1 MPGTLFNADEIR
13 ALINEGLPP
22 GTPPLGNTAAM
33 MDYIYGGAVGAAGA
47 AAVGDRITAP
57 QLLTLINRVI
67 NSNDLAGSFA
77 RIAGIRT
84 NEFISE
90 LINSHNPYTSDT
102 MTDMNIYTGNP
113 DFTQWADNKTNQ
125 IEVEVD
131 GPYTMPKEWYFKGLP
146 QQINKALR
154 IKYRYKA
161 VNLGMRPQ
169 RQSIKPA
176 HWITAYMLIGY
187 EDGGA

>member
-1 MPGTLFNADEIR
+1 MAGAQFTLNEIV
-13 ALINEGLPP
+13 ALINEQLPP
-22 GTPPLGNTAAM
+22 AVPAIAAPNMMNALYAGSTFGPVPPADRINNDQMVALIN
-33 MDYIYGGAVGAAGA
+33 
-47 AAVGDRITAP
+47 AAV
-57 QLLTLINRVI
+57 N
-67 NSNDLAGSFA
+67 NDNFISAVA
-77 RIAGIRT
+77 RIMGIRT
-84 NEFISE
+84 NEFITE
-90 LINSHNPYTSDT
+90 LINSHNPYTSDN

-113 DFTQWADNKTNQ
+113 DLSQWADNKTNQ

-131 GPYTMPKEWYFKGLP
+131 GPYSMPKEWYFKGLP

-161 VNLGMRPQ
+161 VNLGARPH
-169 RQSIKPA
+169 RPPIKPP

>member
-1 MPGTLFNADEIR
+1 
-13 ALINEGLPP
+13 
-22 GTPPLGNTAAM
+22 
-33 MDYIYGGAVGAAGA
+33 
-47 AAVGDRITAP
+47 
-57 QLLTLINRVI
+57 
-67 NSNDLAGSFA
+67 
-77 RIAGIRT
+77 
-84 NEFISE
+84 
-90 LINSHNPYTSDT
+90 

-113 DFTQWADNKTNQ
+113 DFRQWADNKTNQ

-131 GPYTMPKEWYFKGLP
+131 GPYSMPKEWYFKGLP

-161 VNLGMRPQ
+161 VDLGAPTPRPP
-169 RQSIKPA
+169 IKPP

>member
-1 MPGTLFNADEIR
+1 MAGTVYTVDEIR
-13 ALINEGLPP
+13 ALINEALPP
-22 GTPPLGNTAAM
+22 AQQVADGPAM
-33 MDYIYGGAVGAAGA
+33 MDRIYGGPVGAPGA
-47 AAVGDRITAP
+47 VAAGDRATAP
-57 QLLTLINRVI
+57 QLVTLINSVL
-67 NSNDLAGSFA
+67 NDNNLVASFP

-84 NEFISE
+84 NEFITE
-90 LINSHNPYTSDT
+90 LINSHNPYTTDN

-146 QQINKALR
+146 QHINKALR

-161 VNLGMRPQ
+161 VNLGVRPQ
-169 RQSIKPA
+169 RESIKPV

>member
-1 MPGTLFNADEIR
+1 MPGTQFNINEIV
-13 ALINEGLPP
+13 ALINESLPV
-22 GTPPLGNTAAM
+22 GVATNAANM
-33 MDYIYGGAVGAAGA
+33 MNDIYAGSTFAVPVGDHITGPRLVALINAVLNNDNFV
-47 AAVGDRITAP
+47 AAV
-57 QLLTLINRVI
+57 
-67 NSNDLAGSFA
+67 A

-84 NEFISE
+84 NELITS
-90 LINSHNPYTSDT
+90 LINSHNPYTSNS
-102 MTDMNIYTGNP
+102 MTDITIYTGNP
-113 DFTQWADNKTNQ
+113 DFSQWADNKTNQ

-131 GPYTMPKEWYFKGLP
+131 GPYSMPKEWYFKGLP

-161 VNLGMRPQ
+161 VDLGAPAPRPPIQ
-169 RQSIKPA
+169 PP

>member
-1 MPGTLFNADEIR
+1 MAGTQFTLNEIV
-13 ALINEGLPP
+13 ALINEELPEGVP
-22 GTPPLGNTAAM
+22 ALTSATMMNRIYGSVTPTAAVTN
-33 MDYIYGGAVGAAGA
+33 A
-47 AAVGDRITAP
+47 
-57 QLLTLINRVI
+57 QLVELINAAL
-67 NSNDLAGSFA
+67 NNDNIVAGVA

-90 LINSHNPYTSDT
+90 LINSHNPYTTDN

-113 DFTQWADNKTNQ
+113 DFSQWADNKTNQ

-146 QQINKALR
+146 QHINKALR

-161 VNLGMRPQ
+161 VNLGERPQ
-169 RQSIKPA
+169 RAQIKPD

>member
-1 MPGTLFNADEIR
+1 MPGTQFTAAELL
-13 ALINEGLPP
+13 ALINEEFLRAPRVQ
-22 GTPPLGNTAAM
+22 PLTSATLMNE
-33 MDYIYGGAVGAAGA
+33 IYGAAPLTQPQVTDVQLLELINA
-47 AAVGDRITAP
+47 ALNNDRIVAAV
-57 QLLTLINRVI
+57 
-67 NSNDLAGSFA
+67 A

-90 LINSHNPYTSDT
+90 LINSHNPYTTDN
-102 MTDMNIYTGNP
+102 MTDMNIYTGNS
-113 DFTQWADNKTNQ
+113 DFSRWADNKTNQ

-146 QQINKALR
+146 QHINKALR

-169 RQSIKPA
+169 RAQIKPD

>member
-1 MPGTLFNADEIR
+1 MAGIQLTLDEIV
-13 ALINEGLPP
+13 ALMNEELPP
-22 GTPPLGNTAAM
+22 DQPELNDGTI
-33 MDYIYGGAVGAAGA
+33 MDHIYGGAVGEA
-47 AAVGDRITAP
+47 AAVAAEHRVTAP
-57 QLLTLINRVI
+57 QLVTLINRVL
-67 NSNDLAGSFA
+67 NNNNLVPGFA

-90 LINSHNPYTSDT
+90 LINSHNPYTTDN

-113 DFTQWADNKTNQ
+113 DFSQWADNKTNQ

-146 QQINKALR
+146 QHINKALR

-161 VNLGMRPQ
+161 VNLGERPQ
-169 RQSIKPA
+169 RAQIKPD